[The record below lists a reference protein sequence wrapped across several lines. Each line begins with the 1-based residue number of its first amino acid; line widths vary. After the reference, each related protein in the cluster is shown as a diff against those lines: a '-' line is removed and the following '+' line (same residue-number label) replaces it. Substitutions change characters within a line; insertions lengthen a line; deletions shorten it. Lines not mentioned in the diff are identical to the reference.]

1 MELIRETMQQ
11 WYIVLSQIS
20 FALSVPIKQVAD
32 GIQIPILTAFLL
44 GFVGSLSPCQL
55 STNLSAIAYVSRR
68 LDGELWSEALA
79 YSLGKV
85 LVYMLTGGAVIILG
99 LRLEQAAIPLAVVT
113 RKAIGPLMIFIG
125 LGLVGLIRLRGTAG
139 NNSVASWLRSRLPG
153 TGMPGAFS
161 LGVVFA
167 FTFCPTLFWL
177 FFGLMIPL
185 ALISNG
191 GWTFPGVF
199 AVGTALPLISFA
211 ALASSGSQISEKRK
225 ERLKRSQSLVSR
237 ISGAIFILVGI
248 NDTLTYWF
256 I

>member
-1 MELIRETMQQ
+1 METVQETMQQ

-32 GIQIPILTAFLL
+32 GIQIPLLTALLL

-55 STNLSAIAYVSRR
+55 STNLSAVAYVSRR
-68 LDGELWSEALA
+68 FDGEIWREAFA

-85 LVYMLTGGAVIILG
+85 LVYMLMGAAVIILG
-99 LRLEQAAIPLAVVT
+99 LRLEQAAIPVAVVA
-113 RKAIGPLMIFIG
+113 RKAIGPLMIVIG
-125 LGLVGLIRLRGTAG
+125 LGLVGLIRLRGSAG
-139 NNSVASWLRSRLPG
+139 TWIASWLRSRLPG
-153 TGMPGAFS
+153 TGMAGAFS
-161 LGVVFA
+161 LGVAFS

-185 ALISNG
+185 ALISTG

-199 AVGTALPLISFA
+199 AVGTALPLIAFA
-211 ALASSGSQISEKRK
+211 ALASSCSQLSEKLK
-225 ERLKRSQSLVSR
+225 ERLKRSQSMVSR
-237 ISGAIFILVGI
+237 VSGAMFILIGI

-256 I
+256 T

>member
-1 MELIRETMQQ
+1 M
-11 WYIVLSQIS
+11 
-20 FALSVPIKQVAD
+20 
-32 GIQIPILTAFLL
+32 
-44 GFVGSLSPCQL
+44 
-55 STNLSAIAYVSRR
+55 
-68 LDGELWSEALA
+68 
-79 YSLGKV
+79 
-85 LVYMLTGGAVIILG
+85 IILG
-99 LRLEQAAIPLAVVT
+99 LRLEQAAIPVAVVA
-113 RKAIGPLMIFIG
+113 RKAIGPLMILIG
-125 LGLVGLIRLRGTAG
+125 LSLVGIVRLRGAAG
-139 NNSVASWLRSRLPG
+139 SRVASWLRSRLAG

-161 LGVVFA
+161 LGVVFS

-211 ALASSGSQISEKRK
+211 ALASSGSQMSEKLK
-225 ERLKRSQSLVSR
+225 ERLKGSLSLVSR

>member
-20 FALSVPIKQVAD
+20 FFLSVPIKQVAN
-32 GIQIPILTAFLL
+32 GIQIPVLSALLL

-55 STNLSAIAYVSRR
+55 STNLAAMAYVSRR
-68 LDGELWSEALA
+68 FDRAVWSEALA

-85 LVYMLTGGAVIILG
+85 LVYMLIGVAVIILG
-99 LRLEQAAIPLAVVT
+99 LRLEQAAIPVAVVA
-113 RKAIGPLMIFIG
+113 REAIGPLMIVIG
-125 LGLVGLIRLRGTAG
+125 LGLVGVIGLRGSAG
-139 NNSVASWLRSRLPG
+139 TWVASWLRSRLPS
-153 TGMPGAFS
+153 TGIPGAFS
-161 LGVVFA
+161 LGVVFS

-185 ALISNG
+185 ALISNS

-199 AVGTALPLISFA
+199 AVGTALPLIFFV
-211 ALASSGSQISEKRK
+211 ALASSGSQLSEKLK
-225 ERLKRSQSLVSR
+225 ERLKRPQNLVSR
-237 ISGAIFILVGI
+237 ISGAIVILVGI

>member
-32 GIQIPILTAFLL
+32 GIQIPILTALLL

-55 STNLSAIAYVSRR
+55 STNLSAMAYVSRR

-99 LRLEQAAIPLAVVT
+99 LRLEQAAIPVAVVA
-113 RKAIGPLMIFIG
+113 RRAIGPLMIVIG
-125 LGLVGLIRLRGTAG
+125 LGLVGFIRLRGTAG
-139 NNSVASWLRSRLPG
+139 SSVASWLRSRLPG

-161 LGVVFA
+161 LGVVFS

-185 ALISNG
+185 AIISNG

-199 AVGTALPLISFA
+199 AVGTALPLVSFA
-211 ALASSGSQISEKRK
+211 ALASSGGQLSEKLK

>member
-1 MELIRETMQQ
+1 MEIIRETMQQ
-11 WYIVLSQIS
+11 WYIVLSQLS
-20 FALSVPIKQVAD
+20 LNLSVPVKQLTN
-32 GIQIPILTAFLL
+32 GIQVPILTALLL

-55 STNLSAIAYVSRR
+55 STNLSAIAFVSRR
-68 LDGELWSEALA
+68 LDRELWSEALA

-85 LVYMLTGGAVIILG
+85 LVYMLTGGAVILLG
-99 LRLEQAAIPLAVVT
+99 LRLEQAAIPIAVVV
-113 RKAIGPLMIFIG
+113 RKAIGPLMIVIG
-125 LGLVGLIRLRGTAG
+125 LGLVGLIRLRGAAG
-139 NNSVASWLRSRLPG
+139 SHVVAWLRSRLPISG
-153 TGMPGAFS
+153 VPGAFS
-161 LGVVFA
+161 LGVIFS

-191 GWTFPGVF
+191 GWTFPGLF

-211 ALASSGSQISEKRK
+211 ALASPGSQMSEKLK
-225 ERLKRSQSLVSR
+225 ETLKRSRSLVSR
-237 ISGAIFILVGI
+237 ISGVIFILVGI

>member
-11 WYIVLSQIS
+11 WYMVLSQIS
-20 FALSVPIKQVAD
+20 FSLNVPIKQVAD
-32 GIQIPILTAFLL
+32 GIQIPILTALL
-44 GFVGSLSPCQL
+44 MGFVGSLSPCQL
-55 STNLSAIAYVSRR
+55 STNLSAMAYVSRR

-99 LRLEQAAIPLAVVT
+99 LRLEQAAIPVAVVA
-113 RKAIGPLMIFIG
+113 RKAIGPLMIVIG

-139 NNSVASWLRSRLPG
+139 SSFASWLRSRLPR

-161 LGVVFA
+161 LGVVFS

-185 ALISNG
+185 ALNSNG
-191 GWTFPGVF
+191 GWAFPGAF

-211 ALASSGSQISEKRK
+211 ALASSGSQMSEKLT
-225 ERLKRSQSLVSR
+225 ERLKRSQSLVSG

>member
-20 FALSVPIKQVAD
+20 FTLSVPIKQVAD
-32 GIQIPILTAFLL
+32 GIPIPILTALLL

-55 STNLSAIAYVSRR
+55 STNLSAMAYVSRR
-68 LDGELWSEALA
+68 LDGGLWSEALA

-99 LRLEQAAIPLAVVT
+99 LRLEQAAIPVAVVA

-125 LGLVGLIRLRGTAG
+125 LGLVGLIRLRGSAG
-139 NNSVASWLRSRLPG
+139 TWVASWLRSRLPG
-153 TGMPGAFS
+153 TAMPGAFS
-161 LGVVFA
+161 LGVVFS

-211 ALASSGSQISEKRK
+211 ALASSGSQTSEKLK

-237 ISGAIFILVGI
+237 ISAAIFILVGI

-256 I
+256 L

>member
-32 GIQIPILTAFLL
+32 GIQIPILTALLL

-161 LGVVFA
+161 LGVVFS

-211 ALASSGSQISEKRK
+211 ALASSGSQMSQKRK

>member
-32 GIQIPILTAFLL
+32 GIQIPILTALLL

-85 LVYMLTGGAVIILG
+85 LVYTLTGGAVIILG
-99 LRLEQAAIPLAVVT
+99 LRLEQAAIPVAVVA
-113 RKAIGPLMIFIG
+113 RKAIGPLMIVIG
-125 LGLVGLIRLRGTAG
+125 LGLVGLIRLRGSAG
-139 NNSVASWLRSRLPG
+139 TWVASWLRSRLPG

-161 LGVVFA
+161 LGVVFS

-211 ALASSGSQISEKRK
+211 ALTSSGSQMSEKLK

>member
-1 MELIRETMQQ
+1 MEIIRETMQQ
-11 WYIVLSQIS
+11 WYVVLSQIS
-20 FALSVPIKQVAD
+20 LSLSVPIKQVAD
-32 GIQIPILTAFLL
+32 GIQIPLLTALLL

-55 STNLSAIAYVSRR
+55 STNLSAMAYVSRR
-68 LDGELWSEALA
+68 LDGGLWSEAFA

-99 LRLEQAAIPLAVVT
+99 LRLEQAAIPVAVVA

-139 NNSVASWLRSRLPG
+139 SGFASWLRSRLPG
-153 TGMPGAFS
+153 TGMAGAFS
-161 LGVVFA
+161 LGVVFS

-185 ALISNG
+185 ALISTG
-191 GWTFPGVF
+191 GWVFPGIF
-199 AVGTALPLISFA
+199 AVGTTLPLLAFA
-211 ALASSGSQISEKRK
+211 GLLAMGSDMGGTLTG
-225 ERLKRSQSLVSR
+225 RLKK
-237 ISGAIFILVGI
+237 SGRWITQFSGVIFILAGI

>member
-1 MELIRETMQQ
+1 VEIIRETMQQ
-11 WYIVLSQIS
+11 WYIVLSQFS
-20 FALSVPIKQVAD
+20 LGLSVPVKQLTD
-32 GIQIPILTAFLL
+32 GIQVPILTALLL

-55 STNLSAIAYVSRR
+55 STNLSAMAYVSRR
-68 LDGELWSEALA
+68 LDRELWSEALA

-85 LVYMLTGGAVIILG
+85 LVYMLTGGTVILLG
-99 LRLEQAAIPLAVVT
+99 LSLEQAAIPVAVVA

-125 LGLVGLIRLRGTAG
+125 LGLVGVIGLKGTAG
-139 NNSVASWLRSRLPG
+139 SSVASWLRLRLPRN
-153 TGMPGAFS
+153 GMLGAFS
-161 LGVVFA
+161 LGVVFS

-177 FFGLMIPL
+177 SFGLMIPL

-191 GWTFPGVF
+191 GWTFPGLF

-211 ALASSGSQISEKRK
+211 ALASSGSQMS
-225 ERLKRSQSLVSR
+225 ERLKDTLQRSRSLVSR

>member
-1 MELIRETMQQ
+1 MEMIRETMQH
-11 WYIVLSQIS
+11 WYIALSQVS
-20 FALSVPIKQVAD
+20 FALSVSVKQLAD
-32 GIQIPILTAFLL
+32 GIQIPIFTAFLL
-44 GFVGSLSPCQL
+44 GLVGSLSPCQL

-68 LDGELWSEALA
+68 LDGKLWSEAAA

-85 LVYMLTGGAVIILG
+85 LVYMLTGGTVILLG
-99 LRLEQAAIPLAVVT
+99 LRLEQAAIPVAVIA

-125 LGLVGLIRLRGTAG
+125 LGLLGFIRLRGAAG
-139 NNSVASWLRSRLPG
+139 SRVASWLRSHLPR
-153 TGMPGAFS
+153 TGVPGAFS
-161 LGVVFA
+161 LGVVFS

-185 ALISNG
+185 ALISVG

-199 AVGTALPLISFA
+199 ALGTALPLIVFA
-211 ALASSGSQISEKRK
+211 GLLASGTEMSGTLV
-225 ERLKRSQSLVSR
+225 ERLRRSRGLVSR
-237 ISGAIFILVGI
+237 ISGAIFILAGI